1 MRLFLFLRN
10 LYNRSM
16 RKIIILIAIL
26 IVIAIILTVAVGTYF
41 VNFAVHRKDTF
52 NMNLLPE
59 EERNSASS
67 ESERQRVIR
76 ENREAFASSDEV
88 FLSSA
93 DKEDVSIVSSDGLSL
108 KASFYRNEGSRYVI
122 LVHGYMSSRK
132 DMLHLAGV
140 YSSWGYNVL
149 SPDNRAHG
157 ESDGTWIG
165 MGWLDKDDI
174 KLWIDW
180 IIDRDPE
187 AEIVLH
193 GISMGAATVM
203 MVSGLDLPDNVK
215 AAVEDCGY
223 TSVWDIFAD
232 ELKALFHLPP
242 FPVMNMYSVMSRIIT
257 GYTPKE
263 ASSLDMLS
271 ESEIPMLFIHGDDDH
286 FVGTYMLDIC
296 FDAKRN
302 GDKEKLLVPDA
313 GHGEAYLREPELYF
327 DTVHEF
333 ISRYVE

>member
-1 MRLFLFLRN
+1 
-10 LYNRSM
+10 M

-76 ENREAFASSDEV
+76 ENREAFASSDEL
-88 FLSSA
+88 FLASA
-93 DKEDVSIVSSDGLSL
+93 DKEDVSIVSSDELSL

-327 DTVHEF
+327 NTVHEF